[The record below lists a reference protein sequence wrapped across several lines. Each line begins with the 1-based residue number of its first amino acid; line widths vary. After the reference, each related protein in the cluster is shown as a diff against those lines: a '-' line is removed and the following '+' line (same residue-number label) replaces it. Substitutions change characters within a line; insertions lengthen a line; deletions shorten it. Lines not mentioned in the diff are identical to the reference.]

1 MRIAPQ
7 TFTSQIGTLKY
18 ILRWIC
24 GIVPQA
30 YPAEF
35 GEQQNNA
42 LGGVTSNEKDVLTR
56 NAASALDVIWDAV
69 AAVSANS
76 PRDASEY
83 GRLLLNVASQ
93 VAEASKEGGFLG
105 IGGTRVNE
113 EEQKAIDQIRKVVG
127 IAA

>member
-1 MRIAPQ
+1 MD
-7 TFTSQIGTLKY
+7 L
-18 ILRWIC
+18 
-24 GIVPQA
+24 
-30 YPAEF
+30 
-35 GEQQNNA
+35 
-42 LGGVTSNEKDVLTR
+42 TSNEKDVLTR
-56 NAASALDVIWDAV
+56 NAASALDVIRDAV